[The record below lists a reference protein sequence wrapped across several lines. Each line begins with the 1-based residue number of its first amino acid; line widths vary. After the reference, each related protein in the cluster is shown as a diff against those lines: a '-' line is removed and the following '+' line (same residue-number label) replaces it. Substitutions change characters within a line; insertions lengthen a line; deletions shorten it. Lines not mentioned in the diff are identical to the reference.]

1 MLIPLIKDWAK
12 DCSKILHGVLLSNQ
26 WGLRVDLNKKSV
38 GDSIHKCN
46 LHQWDHDSL
55 IIFEYFWA
63 LIQLPTFLLIKQ
75 TPTFESDLIINTHVS
90 HSNS

>member
-46 LHQWDHDSL
+46 LHQ
-55 IIFEYFWA
+55 
-63 LIQLPTFLLIKQ
+63 
-75 TPTFESDLIINTHVS
+75 
-90 HSNS
+90 